1 MLIYSLKIPNKIDE
15 LAHLTQSIEKI
26 LFENN
31 ISENDIL
38 NIILAMEE
46 LFVNQVKYGYSDNL
60 IHIIDIE
67 LHLNKKDHEILII
80 IKNNGNEFNILNKPD
95 PNIELSADERPVG
108 GLGIYFIKQ
117 KMDFIS
123 YCRENDKNI
132 ITLKKIITLK

>member
-15 LAHLTQSIEKI
+15 LAHLTQSIDKI

>member
-80 IKNNGNEFNILNKPD
+80 IKNNGKEFNILNKPD